1 MTLQDKFKQKKNEYE
16 SQIHHFTCQEAD
28 SDLRLIALIRQA
40 LDYTIENLYQPNQGY
55 WSRGIELLQN
65 FIRLCIQFTREAVL
79 HHNTQTPAAA
89 DLQHALDF
97 LDGKTTASTLAHHRD
112 SAWRDHDKLSQQN
125 NPAAHIRRLTLTFL
139 YPKLLHG
146 IEEAG
151 QPDSYDFLFLNLL
164 WDINPSL
171 YHQFWNYLT
180 AHIEAA

>member
-1 MTLQDKFKQKKNEYE
+1 MQPETRAKGNPMTTPNPENDEDLEISEKIEE
-16 SQIHHFTCQEAD
+16 SRC
-28 SDLRLIALIRQA
+28 
-40 LDYTIENLYQPNQGY
+40 IEQLGY
-55 WSRGIELLQN
+55 DR

-97 LDGKTTASTLAHHRD
+97 LDDKTTAAALETRLD
-112 SAWRDHDKLSQQN
+112 TAWQDYLERLRRSD
-125 NPAAHIRRLTLTFL
+125 PAADIRRLTLTFL

-151 QPDSYDFLFLNLL
+151 QPDSHDFLFLNLL

-171 YHQFWNYLT
+171 CHQFWNYLT

>member
-1 MTLQDKFKQKKNEYE
+1 MQPETRAKGNPMTTPNPENDEDLEISEKIEE
-16 SQIHHFTCQEAD
+16 SRC
-28 SDLRLIALIRQA
+28 
-40 LDYTIENLYQPNQGY
+40 IEQLGY
-55 WSRGIELLQN
+55 DR

-89 DLQHALDF
+89 D
-97 LDGKTTASTLAHHRD
+97 
-112 SAWRDHDKLSQQN
+112 
-125 NPAAHIRRLTLTFL
+125 IRRLTLTFL

-151 QPDSYDFLFLNLL
+151 QPDSHDFLFLNLL

-171 YHQFWNYLT
+171 CHQFWNYLT

>member
-1 MTLQDKFKQKKNEYE
+1 MQPETHPKGTPMTTPNPENDADLEISEKIEESRCIEQLGYE
-16 SQIHHFTCQEAD
+16 
-28 SDLRLIALIRQA
+28 
-40 LDYTIENLYQPNQGY
+40 
-55 WSRGIELLQN
+55 N
-65 FIRLCIQFTREAVL
+65 FIRLFIQFTREAML

-97 LDGKTTASTLAHHRD
+97 LDDKTTAAALETRLD
-112 SAWRDHDKLSQQN
+112 TAWQDYRERLRQSD
-125 NPAAHIRRLTLTFL
+125 PAADIRRLTLTFL

-146 IEEAG
+146 IEEEG

-171 YHQFWNYLT
+171 CHQFWDYLT